1 MTHHENEGIIDK
13 VKNALGMGSDDHDGD
28 DHHQHDSETPID
40 LRINRCRPPTSR
52 TALPVPI
59 TAPASEPATAP
70 LPHGDTASHDSNV
83 MPDDG
88 HSEGAE
94 TVR

>member
-40 LRINRCRPPTSR
+40 LGSTDVTTDVENRPAGPDYGAGERTS
-52 TALPVPI
+52 
-59 TAPASEPATAP
+59 TAP

-83 MPDDG
+83 ITDDG